1 MPIPI
6 EPTRTCHLLH
16 LIHYS
21 PHSASLF
28 RTLTNTIMEYDQQ
41 AAPAPQKKKRDRY
54 AAQAY
59 EFGANA
65 PNAAAQQPPGPA
77 YGAFGAQPVGVAS
90 PQIGGPQMGGV
101 PPVMGGG
108 PAMPPVQQDPL
119 AHQFGQ
125 MNIQGQPPMQ
135 QGAPPLQVPNAN
147 MNQLYPSD
155 LINQPFQVSELDL
168 PPPPIH
174 LPPNTSVTPS
184 PYANCPPKYVRST
197 LNCVPTTHS
206 LLKKSK
212 LPFALV
218 ISPYTSLHDDEDPVC
233 CRQPVYMVVS
243 LTSCRSQY
251 AQIKSSQDV
260 DAADHTSIPLLHSS
274 IKAIGGDVTCAI

>member
-1 MPIPI
+1 
-6 EPTRTCHLLH
+6 
-16 LIHYS
+16 
-21 PHSASLF
+21 
-28 RTLTNTIMEYDQQ
+28 MEYDDKP
-41 AAPAPQKKKRDRY
+41 AAAPQKKKRAY

-77 YGAFGAQPVGVAS
+77 YGAFGAQPIAS
-90 PQIGGPQMGGV
+90 PQLGGPQLGT

-108 PAMPPVQQDPL
+108 PQVPASQDHL
-119 AHQFGQ
+119 ANQFGQ
-125 MNIQGQPPMQ
+125 MNIQNQAAPHQ
-135 QGAPPLQVPNAN
+135 APPVNAPSAN

-155 LINQPFQVSELDL
+155 LINQPFQVPELDL

-197 LNCVPTTHS
+197 LNSVPTTHS
-206 LLKKSK
+206 LLKKSR

-218 ISPYTSLHDDEDPVC
+218 ISPYTSLHDDEDPV
-233 CRQPVYMVVS
+233 RYRRPEIDALPK
-243 LTSCRSQY
+243 LTLNRFLF
-251 AQIKSSQDV
+251 ARIKSFRDV
-260 DAADHTSIPLLHSS
+260 GAADPTSTPS
-274 IKAIGGDVTCAI
+274 